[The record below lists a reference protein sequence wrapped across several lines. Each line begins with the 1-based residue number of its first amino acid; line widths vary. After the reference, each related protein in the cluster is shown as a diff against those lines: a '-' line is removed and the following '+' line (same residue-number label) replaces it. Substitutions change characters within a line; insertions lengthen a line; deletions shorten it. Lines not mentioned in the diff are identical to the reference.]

1 MTGDRFVPSAS
12 GRLKETRPLS
22 FIYEAERA
30 LEPDVCREMIRRF
43 EVNPDQQYPGRVGQ
57 AGLHAERI
65 KKSTDLRVSG
75 RDDWRDIDAILSRSL
90 LARFNE
96 LARELPFFAAN
107 SFKDIG
113 YNLQRTLPG
122 QHYHWHVDSGP
133 GAFSERQ
140 LVAIWYL
147 NEVAGPGGETGFPL
161 QQTVI
166 RPREG
171 KLLLFPP
178 FWTHVHRGK
187 VLEHGLKYIATT
199 WICFA

>member
-1 MTGDRFVPSAS
+1 MTADSHPPIAG
-12 GRLKETRPLS
+12 GRIKEVKPLS
-22 FIYEAERA
+22 FIYEIDRA

-43 EVNPDQQYPGRVGQ
+43 EANPDQQYPGRIGQ
-57 AGLHAERI
+57 AGLEAESI
-65 KKSTDLRVSG
+65 KKSTDLRISG
-75 RDDWRDIDAILSRSL
+75 CNDWRDIDSMLSKSL
-90 LARFNE
+90 VTRFNE
-96 LARELPFFAAN
+96 LAREYPFFAAN

-122 QHYHWHVDSGP
+122 EFYHWHVDGGP
-133 GAFSERQ
+133 GPFSERQ

-147 NEVAGPGGETGFPL
+147 NDVPGPGGETEFPL

-166 RPREG
+166 KPQEG

-178 FWTHVHRGK
+178 FWTHVHRGA
-187 VLEHGLKYIATT
+187 VLEQGVKYIATT